1 MFNVLMFL
9 DEKMRAAAYESLRHL
24 FDMNHVDNMKV
35 LRSLIYPRDD
45 IQPLVEGSSK
55 RRVCNQH
62 NDYRLFIHQ
71 CRLIGLCY

>member
-1 MFNVLMFL
+1 MFL

-55 RRVCNQH
+55 RRVCNQQ
-62 NDYRLFIHQ
+62 NDYR
-71 CRLIGLCY
+71 